1 MRFGERAPFVT
12 ITKFSRNKGNKL
24 ISLMLLLET
33 VCEFDF
39 VSKIIDICADFRE
52 WCPEN
57 KKMRQCGEFLQSNSI
72 EEGKTTAIYRELR
85 IEGSAEKKITL
96 PNIQPTV
103 VQTLPSCQ
111 QTLPSLW
118 PTEKLSLPT
127 IPPKVKNAPTRP
139 KSSVKRMLPSN
150 PTAENVALS
159 CIKANLATS
168 VHQLLP
174 TLPSIGKRDAS
185 SFEKP
190 QTKVKSTVK
199 RLLPNIPMPEKLSLP
214 SIEPIV
220 VKAQLKG
227 CSRRQR
233 FLPSVSVLPTIK
245 GQLSPVLEEME
256 ATTEGVHTAE
266 SEQTKGVHPVEIA
279 KSKVHIPAEGNMLQ
293 SREMKQ
299 KDNSLFDPNEEVEV
313 PKAALES
320 AGEERPPNQND
331 YLPENYRTKRIETK
345 QKPKKIKK
353 GNQKC
358 LEEQMFPSLKPTDK
372 TFLENPKTALEHH
385 PGFLIARKT
394 AIIRPRD
401 KAHLAFFHPTKEL
414 PHRIPKLPL
423 KKPLPSFRQ
432 TLDEFPS
439 RQPSIEKD
447 SSGFTGN
454 QQILRTEG
462 LRRLQ
467 HTMGYIG
474 TLVAREMKSSL
485 LGISGEQ
492 PQTKD
497 QETAGAPRKT
507 TFKSFSPQNVL
518 VENKFS
524 RTSAYKG
531 TEISV
536 GQGEALSRLQ
546 LPLENIPSKPL
557 QKQARRSQIATETG
571 LIPNV
576 KPRQKETPLSFQPK
590 PGGYA
595 FRNIKRGE
603 FEQLHRLRLV
613 AKRNWE
619 KEGES
624 GGILTVK
631 PALPGIQSD
640 KENVTKARPHLSQ
653 PTIEKGPTSAQPSA
667 KRQQSKWRT
676 KAWRNPPSLQPT
688 VKQVLPSSSN
698 YELW

>member
-1 MRFGERAPFVT
+1 M
-12 ITKFSRNKGNKL
+12 
-24 ISLMLLLET
+24 
-33 VCEFDF
+33 
-39 VSKIIDICADFRE
+39 
-52 WCPEN
+52 
-57 KKMRQCGEFLQSNSI
+57 
-72 EEGKTTAIYRELR
+72 
-85 IEGSAEKKITL
+85 L
-96 PNIQPTV
+96 PN
-103 VQTLPSCQ
+103 
-111 QTLPSLW
+111 
-118 PTEKLSLPT
+118 
-127 IPPKVKNAPTRP
+127 
-139 KSSVKRMLPSN
+139 N
-150 PTAENVALS
+150 PTAENLALS
-159 CIKANLATS
+159 CIKANVATS
-168 VHQLLP
+168 LHQLLP

-199 RLLPNIPMPEKLSLP
+199 RLLPNIPMPKKLSLP

-233 FLPSVSVLPTIK
+233 FLPSVPVLPTIK

-266 SEQTKGVHPVEIA
+266 SEQKKGANPVEIA
-279 KSKVHIPAEGNMLQ
+279 KSKVHSPAEGNMLQ

-299 KDNSLFDPNEEVEV
+299 KENCLFDPNEEVET

-320 AGEERPPNQND
+320 AGEERPPNQNYD
-331 YLPENYRTKRIETK
+331 LPASYRTKRKETK
-345 QKPKKIKK
+345 QKPKKITK

-358 LEEQMFPSLKPTDK
+358 LEEQMLPSLKPIDK
-372 TFLENPKTALEHH
+372 TFLENLKTALEHH
-385 PGFLIARKT
+385 PGFLVARKT

-401 KAHLAFFHPTKEL
+401 KVHLAFFHPTKEL

-447 SSGFTGN
+447 SSGFTEN
-454 QQILRTEG
+454 WQAKSQQILRTEG

-467 HTMGYIG
+467 HTVGYIG
-474 TLVAREMKSSL
+474 ALVAREMKSSL

-492 PQTKD
+492 PLTKD
-497 QETAGAPRKT
+497 QETAGAPRKKT
-507 TFKSFSPQNVL
+507 VKSFSPQNVL

-524 RTSAYKG
+524 RTSPVRV

-546 LPLENIPSKPL
+546 RPLENIPSKPL
-557 QKQARRSQIATETG
+557 QKQARRSQTATETE
-571 LIPNV
+571 LILNV

-590 PGGYA
+590 PRGYA

-613 AKRNWE
+613 A
-619 KEGES
+619 
-624 GGILTVK
+624 
-631 PALPGIQSD
+631 
-640 KENVTKARPHLSQ
+640 
-653 PTIEKGPTSAQPSA
+653 
-667 KRQQSKWRT
+667 
-676 KAWRNPPSLQPT
+676 
-688 VKQVLPSSSN
+688 
-698 YELW
+698 

>member
-1 MRFGERAPFVT
+1 
-12 ITKFSRNKGNKL
+12 
-24 ISLMLLLET
+24 
-33 VCEFDF
+33 
-39 VSKIIDICADFRE
+39 
-52 WCPEN
+52 
-57 KKMRQCGEFLQSNSI
+57 
-72 EEGKTTAIYRELR
+72 
-85 IEGSAEKKITL
+85 
-96 PNIQPTV
+96 
-103 VQTLPSCQ
+103 
-111 QTLPSLW
+111 
-118 PTEKLSLPT
+118 
-127 IPPKVKNAPTRP
+127 
-139 KSSVKRMLPSN
+139 MLPSN
-150 PTAENVALS
+150 PTAENVPLS
-159 CIKANLATS
+159 CIKVHVATS

-199 RLLPNIPMPEKLSLP
+199 RLLPNIPMPERLSLP

-220 VKAQLKG
+220 VKAKLKG

-233 FLPSVSVLPTIK
+233 FLPSVPVLPTIK

-266 SEQTKGVHPVEIA
+266 SEQKKGVNPVEIA
-279 KSKVHIPAEGNMLQ
+279 KSKVHSPAEGNMLQ

-299 KDNSLFDPNEEVEV
+299 KENSLFDPNEEVET
-313 PKAALES
+313 PKAVLES
-320 AGEERPPNQND
+320 AGEERPLNQNYD
-331 YLPENYRTKRIETK
+331 LPPSYRTKRKETK
-345 QKPKKIKK
+345 QKPKKITK

-358 LEEQMFPSLKPTDK
+358 LEEQMLPSLKPIDK
-372 TFLENPKTALEHH
+372 TFLERHT
-385 PGFLIARKT
+385 GFLVARKT

-401 KAHLAFFHPTKEL
+401 KAHLALFHPTKEL

-454 QQILRTEG
+454 RQAKNQQILRTEG

-467 HTMGYIG
+467 HTVGYIG
-474 TLVAREMKSSL
+474 ALVAREMKSSL
-485 LGISGEQ
+485 LGISREQ

-524 RTSAYKG
+524 RTSAYRG

-557 QKQARRSQIATETG
+557 QKQARRSQTATETE

-576 KPRQKETPLSFQPK
+576 KPRQKK
-590 PGGYA
+590 P
-595 FRNIKRGE
+595 
-603 FEQLHRLRLV
+603 H
-613 AKRNWE
+613 
-619 KEGES
+619 
-624 GGILTVK
+624 
-631 PALPGIQSD
+631 
-640 KENVTKARPHLSQ
+640 
-653 PTIEKGPTSAQPSA
+653 
-667 KRQQSKWRT
+667 
-676 KAWRNPPSLQPT
+676 
-688 VKQVLPSSSN
+688 
-698 YELW
+698 

>member
-1 MRFGERAPFVT
+1 
-12 ITKFSRNKGNKL
+12 
-24 ISLMLLLET
+24 MLLLET
-33 VCEFDF
+33 VCEFVF

-103 VQTLPSCQ
+103 VQSLKSCQ

-159 CIKANLATS
+159 CIKAKVATS

-199 RLLPNIPMPEKLSLP
+199 RLLPNIAMPEKLSLP

-266 SEQTKGVHPVEIA
+266 GEQTKGVHPVEIA
-279 KSKVHIPAEGNMLQ
+279 KSKVHSPAEGNMLQ

-299 KDNSLFDPNEEVEV
+299 KDNSLFDPNEEVEA

-385 PGFLIARKT
+385 PGFLVARKT

-454 QQILRTEG
+454 RQAKSQQILRTEG

-474 TLVAREMKSSL
+474 ALVAREMKSSL

-507 TFKSFSPQNVL
+507 TFKSFNPQNVL

-524 RTSAYKG
+524 RTSAYRG

-653 PTIEKGPTSAQPSA
+653 PTIEKGPKGPSAQPSA

>member
-1 MRFGERAPFVT
+1 
-12 ITKFSRNKGNKL
+12 
-24 ISLMLLLET
+24 
-33 VCEFDF
+33 
-39 VSKIIDICADFRE
+39 
-52 WCPEN
+52 
-57 KKMRQCGEFLQSNSI
+57 MRQCGEFLQSNSI

-103 VQTLPSCQ
+103 IQSLKSCQ

-118 PTEKLSLPT
+118 STEKLSLPT

-159 CIKANLATS
+159 CIKANVATS

-266 SEQTKGVHPVEIA
+266 SEQKKGVNPVEIA
-279 KSKVHIPAEGNMLQ
+279 KSKVHSPAEGNMLQ

-299 KDNSLFDPNEEVEV
+299 KENSLFDPNEEVET

-320 AGEERPPNQND
+320 AGEERPLNQNYD
-331 YLPENYRTKRIETK
+331 LPPSYRTKRKETK
-345 QKPKKIKK
+345 QKPKGIK

-358 LEEQMFPSLKPTDK
+358 LEEQMLPSLKPIDK

-385 PGFLIARKT
+385 PGFLVARKT

-447 SSGFTGN
+447 GSGFTGN
-454 QQILRTEG
+454 RQAKSQQILRTEG

-467 HTMGYIG
+467 HTVGYIG
-474 TLVAREMKSSL
+474 ALVARGMKSSL

-492 PQTKD
+492 PLTKD
-497 QETAGAPRKT
+497 QETAGAPRKKT
-507 TFKSFSPQNVL
+507 VKSFSPQNVL

-524 RTSAYKG
+524 RTSPVRV

-546 LPLENIPSKPL
+546 RPLENIPSKPL
-557 QKQARRSQIATETG
+557 QKQARRSQTATETE

-590 PGGYA
+590 PRGYA

-619 KEGES
+619 KEGEHLDRKTS
-624 GGILTVK
+624 FTRHSVRQRKRDEGKTSSITTH
-631 PALPGIQSD
+631 D
-640 KENVTKARPHLSQ
+640 RERPYKCSTERQ
-653 PTIEKGPTSAQPSA
+653 
-667 KRQQSKWRT
+667 RQQSKWRT

>member
-1 MRFGERAPFVT
+1 
-12 ITKFSRNKGNKL
+12 
-24 ISLMLLLET
+24 
-33 VCEFDF
+33 
-39 VSKIIDICADFRE
+39 
-52 WCPEN
+52 
-57 KKMRQCGEFLQSNSI
+57 
-72 EEGKTTAIYRELR
+72 
-85 IEGSAEKKITL
+85 
-96 PNIQPTV
+96 
-103 VQTLPSCQ
+103 
-111 QTLPSLW
+111 
-118 PTEKLSLPT
+118 
-127 IPPKVKNAPTRP
+127 
-139 KSSVKRMLPSN
+139 
-150 PTAENVALS
+150 
-159 CIKANLATS
+159 
-168 VHQLLP
+168 
-174 TLPSIGKRDAS
+174 
-185 SFEKP
+185 
-190 QTKVKSTVK
+190 
-199 RLLPNIPMPEKLSLP
+199 
-214 SIEPIV
+214 
-220 VKAQLKG
+220 
-227 CSRRQR
+227 
-233 FLPSVSVLPTIK
+233 
-245 GQLSPVLEEME
+245 
-256 ATTEGVHTAE
+256 
-266 SEQTKGVHPVEIA
+266 
-279 KSKVHIPAEGNMLQ
+279 
-293 SREMKQ
+293 
-299 KDNSLFDPNEEVEV
+299 
-313 PKAALES
+313 
-320 AGEERPPNQND
+320 
-331 YLPENYRTKRIETK
+331 
-345 QKPKKIKK
+345 
-353 GNQKC
+353 
-358 LEEQMFPSLKPTDK
+358 MFPSLKPIDK

-385 PGFLIARKT
+385 PGFLVARKT

-414 PHRIPKLPL
+414 PHRIPNLPL

-454 QQILRTEG
+454 RQAKSQQILRTEG

-467 HTMGYIG
+467 HTVGYIG
-474 TLVAREMKSSL
+474 ALVAREMKSSL

-492 PQTKD
+492 PLTKD
-497 QETAGAPRKT
+497 QETAGAPRKKT
-507 TFKSFSPQNVL
+507 VKSFSPQNVL

-524 RTSAYKG
+524 RTSPVRV

-546 LPLENIPSKPL
+546 RPLENIPSKPL
-557 QKQARRSQIATETG
+557 QKQARRSQTATETE

-590 PGGYA
+590 PRGYA

-667 KRQQSKWRT
+667 KRQQCKWRT

>member
-1 MRFGERAPFVT
+1 
-12 ITKFSRNKGNKL
+12 
-24 ISLMLLLET
+24 
-33 VCEFDF
+33 
-39 VSKIIDICADFRE
+39 
-52 WCPEN
+52 
-57 KKMRQCGEFLQSNSI
+57 MRQCGEFLQSNSI
-72 EEGKTTAIYRELR
+72 GEGKTTAIYRELR

-159 CIKANLATS
+159 CIKANVATS

-266 SEQTKGVHPVEIA
+266 SEQKKGVNPVEIA
-279 KSKVHIPAEGNMLQ
+279 KSKVHSPAEGNMLQ
-293 SREMKQ
+293 SRAMKQ
-299 KDNSLFDPNEEVEV
+299 KENSLFDPNEEVET

-320 AGEERPPNQND
+320 AGEEGPPNQNYD
-331 YLPENYRTKRIETK
+331 LPASYRTKRKETK
-345 QKPKKIKK
+345 QKPKGIK

-358 LEEQMFPSLKPTDK
+358 LEEQMLPSLKPIDK

-385 PGFLIARKT
+385 PGFLVARKT

-454 QQILRTEG
+454 RQAKSQQILRTEG

-467 HTMGYIG
+467 HTVGYIG
-474 TLVAREMKSSL
+474 ALVAREMKSSL

-492 PQTKD
+492 PLTKD
-497 QETAGAPRKT
+497 QETAGAPRKKT
-507 TFKSFSPQNVL
+507 VKSFSPQNVL

-524 RTSAYKG
+524 RTSPVRV

-546 LPLENIPSKPL
+546 RPLENIPSKPL
-557 QKQARRSQIATETG
+557 QKQARRSQTATETE

-590 PGGYA
+590 PRGYA

-667 KRQQSKWRT
+667 KDSSLSGERRRGEILQAYNRPSNKSCPAPQIT
-676 KAWRNPPSLQPT
+676 NYGKAAFAKCTAEGKSHCHTTRFSTN
-688 VKQVLPSSSN
+688 N
-698 YELW
+698 

>member
-1 MRFGERAPFVT
+1 
-12 ITKFSRNKGNKL
+12 
-24 ISLMLLLET
+24 MLLLET
-33 VCEFDF
+33 VCEFVF

-266 SEQTKGVHPVEIA
+266 SEQKKGVNPVEIA
-279 KSKVHIPAEGNMLQ
+279 KSKVHSPAEGNMLQ

-299 KDNSLFDPNEEVEV
+299 KDNSLFDPNEEVET

-320 AGEERPPNQND
+320 AGEERPPNQNYD
-331 YLPENYRTKRIETK
+331 LPPSYRTKRKETK
-345 QKPKKIKK
+345 QKPKGTK

-358 LEEQMFPSLKPTDK
+358 LEEQMLPSLKPIDK

-414 PHRIPKLPL
+414 PHRIPKLQL

-507 TFKSFSPQNVL
+507 TSKSFSPQNVL

>member
-1 MRFGERAPFVT
+1 
-12 ITKFSRNKGNKL
+12 
-24 ISLMLLLET
+24 MLLLET
-33 VCEFDF
+33 VCEFGF

-150 PTAENVALS
+150 PTAENVPLS
-159 CIKANLATS
+159 CIKVHVATS

-266 SEQTKGVHPVEIA
+266 SEQKKGVNPVEIA
-279 KSKVHIPAEGNMLQ
+279 KSKVHSPAEGNMLQ
-293 SREMKQ
+293 SRAMKQ
-299 KDNSLFDPNEEVEV
+299 KENSLFDPNEEVET

-320 AGEERPPNQND
+320 AGEERPPNQNYD
-331 YLPENYRTKRIETK
+331 LPASYRTKRKETK
-345 QKPKKIKK
+345 QKPKGIK

-358 LEEQMFPSLKPTDK
+358 LEEQMLPSLKPIDK

-385 PGFLIARKT
+385 PGFLVARKT

-454 QQILRTEG
+454 RQAKSQQILRTEG

-467 HTMGYIG
+467 HTVGYIG
-474 TLVAREMKSSL
+474 ALVAREMKSSL

-492 PQTKD
+492 PLTKD
-497 QETAGAPRKT
+497 QETAGAPRKKT
-507 TFKSFSPQNVL
+507 VKSFSPQNVL

-524 RTSAYKG
+524 RTSPVRV

-546 LPLENIPSKPL
+546 RPLENIPSKPL
-557 QKQARRSQIATETG
+557 QKQARRSQTATETE

-590 PGGYA
+590 PRGYA

-619 KEGES
+619 KEGEHLDRKTS
-624 GGILTVK
+624 FTRHSVRQRKRDEGKTSSITTH
-631 PALPGIQSD
+631 D
-640 KENVTKARPHLSQ
+640 RERPYKCSTERQ
-653 PTIEKGPTSAQPSA
+653 
-667 KRQQSKWRT
+667 RQQSKWRT

>member
-1 MRFGERAPFVT
+1 
-12 ITKFSRNKGNKL
+12 
-24 ISLMLLLET
+24 
-33 VCEFDF
+33 
-39 VSKIIDICADFRE
+39 
-52 WCPEN
+52 
-57 KKMRQCGEFLQSNSI
+57 MRQCGEFLQSNSI

-96 PNIQPTV
+96 PNIQPTG

-159 CIKANLATS
+159 CIKANVATS

-266 SEQTKGVHPVEIA
+266 SEQKKGVNPVEIA
-279 KSKVHIPAEGNMLQ
+279 KSKVHSPAEGNMLQ
-293 SREMKQ
+293 SRAMKH
-299 KDNSLFDPNEEVEV
+299 KENSLFDPNEEVET

-320 AGEERPPNQND
+320 AGEERPPNQNYD
-331 YLPENYRTKRIETK
+331 LPASYRTKRKETK
-345 QKPKKIKK
+345 QKPKGIK

-358 LEEQMFPSLKPTDK
+358 LEEQMLPSLKPIDK

-385 PGFLIARKT
+385 PGFLVARKT

-454 QQILRTEG
+454 RQAKSQQILRTEG

-467 HTMGYIG
+467 HTVGYIG
-474 TLVAREMKSSL
+474 ALVAREMKSSL

-492 PQTKD
+492 PLTKD
-497 QETAGAPRKT
+497 QETAGAPRKKT
-507 TFKSFSPQNVL
+507 VKSFSPQNVL

-524 RTSAYKG
+524 RTSPVRV

-546 LPLENIPSKPL
+546 RPLENIPSKPL
-557 QKQARRSQIATETG
+557 QKQARRSQTATETE

-590 PGGYA
+590 PRGYA

-619 KEGES
+619 KEGEHLDRKTS
-624 GGILTVK
+624 FTRHSVRQRKRDEGKTSSITTH
-631 PALPGIQSD
+631 D
-640 KENVTKARPHLSQ
+640 RERPYKCSTERQ
-653 PTIEKGPTSAQPSA
+653 
-667 KRQQSKWRT
+667 RQQSKWRT